1 MRQLLIL
8 PTTSSG
14 RHLTKSG
21 GTPDLTGAT
30 PVPPKTNSARGV
42 HAVSTPALE
51 NAHEK
56 TEPSWLP
63 PVASARRA
71 FKEKPTALVVSG
83 GD

>member
-1 MRQLLIL
+1 VRQLLIL

-30 PVPPKTNSARGV
+30 TVPPKTNSARGV

-56 TEPSWLP
+56 TEPSL
-63 PVASARRA
+63 ATARGIS
-71 FKEKPTALVVSG
+71 TAGVQRKTHGVG
-83 GD
+83 REWW